1 MIRALLL
8 AFGQLTDPGS
18 RRVVLIGV
26 LGAITGFA
34 ALAALVWYGL
44 FHTAL
49 TDIAW
54 IDATLDVLGGLL
66 VFVAAWF
73 LFPAMV
79 AMVSSFLLDDVVD
92 RVEARHYPQLPRARR
107 LTMGEEL
114 ANALRLFAV
123 VVAVN
128 LVALP
133 VYIFVP
139 GINLIVYYTINGYLL
154 GRDYFGLIAN
164 RRIGTEKARILRRSF
179 PLKPF
184 LAGVII
190 AFLSTIPLVNL
201 LVPVV
206 ASAFMVHIFHG
217 LTRRLPPV
225 G

>member
-34 ALAALVWYGL
+34 VLAALVWYAL

-54 IDATLDVLGGLL
+54 VDTTLDVLGGLL
-66 VFVAAWF
+66 VFVVAWF

-79 AMVSSFLLDDVVD
+79 VTVSSFLLDDVVD
-92 RVEARHYPQLPRARR
+92 RVEARHYPHLPRARR
-107 LTMGEEL
+107 LTIGEEL
-114 ANALRLFAV
+114 ANAARLFAIV
-123 VVAVN
+123 AAVN

-133 VYIFVP
+133 VYIFMP
-139 GINLIVYYTINGYLL
+139 GINLILYYTINGYLL

-164 RRIGTEKARILRRSF
+164 RRLGTEKARILRRSF

-184 LAGVII
+184 LAGIII

>member
-18 RRVVLIGV
+18 RRVVAIGV
-26 LGAITGFA
+26 LGAIAGFA
-34 ALAALVWYGL
+34 ALAALVWYAL

-49 TDIAW
+49 TDVAW
-54 IDATLDVLGGLL
+54 IDTTLDVVGGLL
-66 VFVAAWF
+66 VFVVAWL

-79 AMVSSFLLDDVVD
+79 ATVSSFLLDDVVD
-92 RVEARHYPQLPRARR
+92 RVEARHYPQLARARR

-114 ANALRLFAV
+114 ANAASLFAI

-133 VYIFVP
+133 VYIFAP

-164 RRIGTEKARILRRSF
+164 RRLGTERARILRRSF

-190 AFLSTIPLVNL
+190 AFLSTVPLVNL